1 MSSESSESSLTAP
14 EDRDRINRWKPD
26 QSIAPLSSSEFK
38 NAISK
43 LKSTDFIK
51 KFPRVERQYADP
63 AISLQHIGL
72 ISFVPAKGAKPNE
85 NGVFGYAK
93 MRGNYPNELE
103 ANERSEFIIRNV
115 DSYNTI
121 FSTYVGRPFPIT
133 VSSNYS
139 KETNEVDIS
148 KDMSSSISS
157 SVLSKKMEEK
167 NNIDNITKR
176 EKKLIEESK
185 TEFDDPFDNY
195 ITLKVK
201 KAQLLFTYNEHT
213 KKIDEIKKIIIKT
226 RNELAL
232 IDIKEPNYK
241 NLYFEKYMKARK
253 EAGIVED
260 NKNIEENFI
269 KYMVEDFDLPF

>member
-38 NAISK
+38 NAISE

-63 AISLQHIGL
+63 AISLQNIGL

-133 VSSNYS
+133 VLKLY
-139 KETNEVDIS
+139 KTAYNEMVDFFHQ
-148 KDMSSSISS
+148 
-157 SVLSKKMEEK
+157 
-167 NNIDNITKR
+167 NNIQDDDQHIVLQLYYKYPNLFSFTGLGWHNVLTKYQIT
-176 EKKLIEESK
+176 
-185 TEFDDPFDNY
+185 
-195 ITLKVK
+195 
-201 KAQLLFTYNEHT
+201 
-213 KKIDEIKKIIIKT
+213 
-226 RNELAL
+226 
-232 IDIKEPNYK
+232 
-241 NLYFEKYMKARK
+241 
-253 EAGIVED
+253 
-260 NKNIEENFI
+260 
-269 KYMVEDFDLPF
+269 

>member
-1 MSSESSESSLTAP
+1 MSESSLTAP
-14 EDRDRINRWKPD
+14 EDRDRISKWKPD
-26 QSIAPLSSSEFK
+26 QSIPPLTSSELK
-38 NAISK
+38 NAIDELNSV
-43 LKSTDFIK
+43 DFIK
-51 KFPRVERQYADP
+51 KFSRVERQYADP
-63 AISLQHIGL
+63 PISLQHIGL
-72 ISFVPAKGAKPNE
+72 ISFVPAKGATPNE

-93 MRGNYPNELE
+93 MRGNYANEME

-148 KDMSSSISS
+148 KEMTTSISS
-157 SVLSKKMEEK
+157 SVLTKKIEEK
-167 NNIDNITKR
+167 KNIDNIAKR
-176 EKKLIEESK
+176 EKKLVEESK

-201 KAQLLFTYNEHT
+201 KAQLLFTYNEHS
-213 KKIDEIKKIIIKT
+213 KKIEEIKKIIIKT
-226 RNELAL
+226 RNDLAL
-232 IDIKEPNYK
+232 IDLKEPNFK

-269 KYMVEDFDLPF
+269 KYMVEDVDLPF

>member
-1 MSSESSESSLTAP
+1 MSSESSLTAP

-26 QSIAPLSSSEFK
+26 QSIPPLTSSELK
-38 NAISK
+38 NAIDELNSV
-43 LKSTDFIK
+43 DFIK
-51 KFPRVERQYADP
+51 KFSRVERQYADP
-63 AISLQHIGL
+63 PISLQHIGL
-72 ISFVPAKGAKPNE
+72 ISFVPAKGATPNE

-93 MRGNYPNELE
+93 MRGNYANEME

-139 KETNEVDIS
+139 KDINEVDIS

-157 SVLSKKMEEK
+157 SVLSKKIEEK
-167 NNIDNITKR
+167 KNIDNIAKR
-176 EKKLIEESK
+176 EKKLVEESK

-201 KAQLLFTYNEHT
+201 KAQLLFTYNEHS
-213 KKIDEIKKIIIKT
+213 KKIEEIKKIIIKT
-226 RNELAL
+226 RNDLTL
-232 IDIKEPNYK
+232 IDLKEPNFK

-269 KYMVEDFDLPF
+269 KYMVEDVDLPF